1 MKKYE
6 CQMIEGCNV
15 HSYAV
20 TLPLAYLYKLD
31 TKKKAAAKRAK
42 RRKALLRLLLL
53 VLMPVALV
61 LDLGIAIVKA
71 ALRPVA
77 KIISG
82 EGLMMGTTSS
92 SLVQSAGFFFM

>member
-61 LDLGIAIVKA
+61 LDLATAIVKA
-71 ALRPVA
+71 ALRPIA
-77 KIISG
+77 KMISG
-82 EGLMMGTTSS
+82 EGLMGTTYS

>member
-31 TKKKAAAKRAK
+31 AKKKAAAKRAK
-42 RRKALLRLLLL
+42 RRKLFLRLLLL
-53 VLMPVALV
+53 VLMPAALV
-61 LDLGIAIVKA
+61 LDLSVSLAGAVV
-71 ALRPVA
+71 RPI
-77 KIISG
+77 KKLLSG
-82 EGLMMGTTSS
+82 DGLIGTSAS
-92 SLVQSAGFFFM
+92 SLVQSAGFFLM

>member
-31 TKKKAAAKRAK
+31 AKKKAAAKRAK
-42 RRKALLRLLLL
+42 RKKALLRLLLL

-61 LDLGIAIVKA
+61 LDFTTTIVKA
-71 ALRPVA
+71 VLRPVA
-77 KIISG
+77 KLLSRDG
-82 EGLMMGTTSS
+82 FMGTTSS

>member
-31 TKKKAAAKRAK
+31 AKKKAAAKRAK
-42 RRKALLRLLLL
+42 RKKALLRLLLL

-61 LDLGIAIVKA
+61 LDLAIAVVKA
-71 ALRPVA
+71 ALRPIV
-77 KIISG
+77 KLLSG
-82 EGLMMGTTSS
+82 EGLMGTTSS

>member
-42 RRKALLRLLLL
+42 RRKGIIYLSIDLINLPSGHIFLFCNTA
-53 VLMPVALV
+53 VA
-61 LDLGIAIVKA
+61 
-71 ALRPVA
+71 
-77 KIISG
+77 S
-82 EGLMMGTTSS
+82 
-92 SLVQSAGFFFM
+92 